1 MTRNYHAE
9 TAASITALARRIM
22 DHNLCKEISLPA
34 SVYDT
39 FSKGYPKTSASLKK
53 LMPKYKFSRAKWY
66 TAPLNGNGTWRF
78 SDEYNEIIAWCAE
91 QFGPHP
97 KRHDAWSRWY
107 VGLGFIN
114 FRDERDYQWFVLRW
128 GA

>member
-22 DHNLCKEISLPA
+22 YYNLCKEIALPA
-34 SVYDT
+34 SVYET
-39 FSKGYPKTSASLKK
+39 FSKDYPKTSASLKK
-53 LMPKYKFSRAKWY
+53 LMPKYQFSRAKWY
-66 TAPLNGNGTWRF
+66 VADYDWVNQAEVL
-78 SDEYNEIIAWCAE
+78 EWCRQ

-97 KRHDAWSRWY
+97 QNPDAWSRWCNHY
-107 VGLGFIN
+107 SERVH
-114 FRDERDYQWFVLRW
+114 FRDEKDYNWFVLRW